1 MTHSA
6 GQSWGAEARHNCA
19 GRKRWSAWEIVAIVA
34 GFMIFWPL
42 GLLALFVKLWNG
54 EIWPGA
60 ASGDMPWKSMGQGW
74 QAPAWTPRG
83 NGSTG
88 NAAFEDYKK
97 RELERLEA
105 ERRKLMEEQKAF
117 AEFVERVR
125 RAKDQ
130 DEFDRF
136 MADRSAPQPPVSD
149 TPQA

>member
-1 MTHSA
+1 MTHSV
-6 GQSWGAEARHNCA
+6 GQGWDAANGRPSCV
-19 GRKRWSAWEIVAIVA
+19 GRKRWSAWEIVAIVG
-34 GFMIFWPL
+34 GFIVFWPL

-54 EIWPGA
+54 ELWPGA
-60 ASGDMPWKSMGQGW
+60 SSGDMPWK
-74 QAPAWTPRG
+74 QASNWTPPAWTQRSGGPSG
-83 NGSTG
+83 NM
-88 NAAFEDYKK
+88 AFEDYKK

-136 MADRSAPQPPVSD
+136 MAERNAKPDANQPS
-149 TPQA
+149 

>member
-6 GQSWGAEARHNCA
+6 GQSWDANARHGCV
-19 GRKRWSAWEIVAIVA
+19 GRKRWSAWEIIAIVA
-34 GFMIFWPL
+34 GFIVFWPL

-54 EIWPGA
+54 ELWPGA
-60 ASGDMPWKSMGQGW
+60 AAGDMPWKPTGQGW
-74 QAPAWTPRG
+74 NWQAPSWTPSASR
-83 NGSTG
+83 SSG

-105 ERRKLMEEQKAF
+105 ERRKLMDEQKAF

-130 DEFDRF
+130 EEFDRF
-136 MADRSAPQPPVSD
+136 MAERNAPKDEAQPS
-149 TPQA
+149 